1 MSAIVLSSIKRF
13 IDIAPK
19 LEDIGV
25 KNIHF
30 YDSRGNDEL
39 TTPMIALVPF
49 VDVVVLGKD
58 AHCSSHMNK
67 VVEEALARHIPVVSD
82 DCIGDLAG
90 CLY

>member
-1 MSAIVLSSIKRF
+1 MSAMVLSSVKRF
-13 IDIAPK
+13 IDMSPK
-19 LEDIGV
+19 LEDLGV

-30 YDSRGNDEL
+30 YNSRGNDKL
-39 TTPMIALVPF
+39 TTPMVALVPF

-58 AHCSSHMNK
+58 AHCSTLMNR

-90 CLY
+90 CF

>member
-1 MSAIVLSSIKRF
+1 MS
-13 IDIAPK
+13 PK

-30 YDSRGNDEL
+30 YNSQGNDEL

-58 AHCSSHMNK
+58 ANCSPHMNK

-82 DCIGDLAG
+82 DCLNEMKNF
-90 CLY
+90 CY